1 MSMVILVLLIVAVLL
16 LFGINYNLNHMGNQM
31 DKLVRYEYDKEFR
44 RTHYW
49 DRVDKRYKDRSH
61 EVKDED

>member
-49 DRVDKRYKDRSH
+49 DPVEKKYLDRSS
-61 EVKDED
+61 EAKDED